1 MQNVTYKR
9 DKKTNDKFTD
19 NKDLKTLLL
28 SILILFSSILH
39 SQTWTSIGPYG
50 GYFKDFAIHP
60 TNSQIIISGSD
71 DSGGLW
77 KSTDGGQTWI
87 LITGMFPNFTGW
99 KVVFDKL
106 NPNIIYACDL
116 YSRYGLIK
124 SSDGGL
130 TWQIINSGLN
140 TQYDKMVTGLAI
152 ANGTNDT
159 LFICTGYEQSGTP
172 PRPGN
177 GVFKSVNGGLTWNA
191 TGLQGIT
198 TPCIASNG
206 AGGAIL
212 VGTRGAGLKITTDLG
227 NSWSNHSQIPIT
239 TEIIEIETDSNIVM
253 VSAGFGGIYLST
265 DYGNNFTNIGL
276 TGEFNFDINIFK
288 NSANIELFS
297 STFSGL
303 KKYSS
308 LTSSWSAVNHSELNN
323 HLAMGIASR
332 GNTIYLN
339 NFTNGL
345 ILKSTDAGVN
355 WNPVTLSPRATEIGG
370 LYIEAINPNHII
382 SSLLGTYNIGG
393 LSGKECISETTDGG
407 VTWARKGPVGHGG
420 VLTKDLNSFNTF
432 FLGVFGQ
439 GLFKTTDG
447 FSTYSNIRTGNKV
460 IIDVIVNP
468 SNSFEVLISELDITT
483 GIYATLKSIDGG
495 NSFVGTSNMIVS
507 KLEYD
512 PNNSSLVYAATWT
525 GLYKSTDGGST
536 WNIYLFSGLPVST
549 VKPMATHIY
558 ASLYNGVLYKI
569 TDVSYTDITGSWPSN
584 SHITNIIEHN
594 GKLVIGINGAEKD
607 TTQNLIG
614 STFISADSGTTWTN
628 ISGNMPCTHVYGVN
642 TLQTINNDL
651 YVATYG
657 GGIYKSIGAIVGFDE
672 ITFSNETIVV
682 YPNPAQNKLT
692 IEVLHDIRNGKL
704 NIYNQLGQ
712 IVKSYSKINSR
723 QISIETTELTNGLY
737 IFTLINGD
745 KQVNE
750 KFIISK

>member
-1 MQNVTYKR
+1 MKI
-9 DKKTNDKFTD
+9 
-19 NKDLKTLLL
+19 LLL
-28 SILILFSSILH
+28 SILILFSSIIH
-39 SQTWTSIGPYG
+39 CQTWTPIGPNG
-50 GYFKDFAIHP
+50 GYFKEFAIHP

-77 KSTDGGQTWI
+77 KSTDGGQTWN

-130 TWQIINSGLN
+130 TWQIINSGLI
-140 TQYDKMVTGLAI
+140 TQYDRMVTGLVI
-152 ANGTNDT
+152 ANGTHDT

-177 GVFKSVNGGLTWNA
+177 GVFKSVNGGLTWTA
-191 TGLQGIT
+191 TGMQGTT

-206 AGGAIL
+206 VGGAIL
-212 VGTRGAGLKITTDLG
+212 VGTRGDGLKITTDLG
-227 NSWSNHSQIPIT
+227 NTWSNHPQIPLTADIT
-239 TEIIEIETDSNIVM
+239 EIETDSNIVM
-253 VSAGFGGIYLST
+253 ISAGFAGIYLST
-265 DYGNNFTNIGL
+265 DYGNNFTNTGL

-288 NSANIELFS
+288 KTANIELFS

-303 KKYSS
+303 KKYNS
-308 LTSSWSAVNHSELNN
+308 LTGLWSAVNHTELNN

-332 GNTIYLN
+332 DNVIYLS

-345 ILKSTDAGVN
+345 ILKSMDAGVN
-355 WNPVTLSPRATEIGG
+355 WNSVTQSPRATEIGG
-370 LYIEAINPNHII
+370 LYIEATNPNHII

-407 VTWARKGPVGHGG
+407 VTWTRKGPVGHGG
-420 VLTKDLNSFNTF
+420 VLTKDLNNANTF

-460 IIDVIVNP
+460 ILDVIVNP
-468 SNSFEVLISELDITT
+468 SNSLEVLISELDIATST
-483 GIYATLKSIDGG
+483 YAILKSTNGG
-495 NSFVGTSNMIVS
+495 STFVNTSSLITT

-512 PNNSSLVYAATWT
+512 PNNTTIVYAATFS

-549 VKPMATHIY
+549 VKPMTNHIY
-558 ASLYNGVLYKI
+558 ASLYNGVLFKI
-569 TDVSYTDITGSWPSN
+569 IGVSFTNITGSWPSN
-584 SHITNIIEHN
+584 SHITNIMEHN

-642 TLQTINNDL
+642 TLQAINNDL

-657 GGIYKSIGAIVGFDE
+657 GGLYKSIGLIIGMQEMNFK
-672 ITFSNETIVV
+672 NENILVF
-682 YPNPAQNKLT
+682 PNPAQNKLI
-692 IEVLHDIRNGKL
+692 IEMRFDTRNAEL
-704 NIYNQLGQ
+704 NIFNPTGQ
-712 IVKSYSKINSR
+712 IIKSYSNINSR
-723 QISIETTELTNGLY
+723 QISIETTDLTNGIYFFILQ
-737 IFTLINGD
+737 NGD
-745 KQVNE
+745 KQVNG

>member
-1 MQNVTYKR
+1 M
-9 DKKTNDKFTD
+9 
-19 NKDLKTLLL
+19 KTLLL
-28 SILILFSSILH
+28 SILILLSSILY
-39 SQTWTSIGPYG
+39 SQIWTSIGPNG

-77 KSTDGGQTWI
+77 KSTDGGQTWN

-99 KVVFDKL
+99 KVVYDKL

-124 SSDGGL
+124 TSNGGL
-130 TWQIINSGLN
+130 TWQIINSGLY
-140 TQYDKMVTGLAI
+140 TQYDKMVTGLVI
-152 ANGTNDT
+152 ANGTHDT
-159 LFICTGYEQSGTP
+159 LLICTGHEQSGTP

-177 GVFKSVNGGLTWNA
+177 GVFKSVNGGLTWTA
-191 TGLQGIT
+191 TGLQGTT

-227 NSWSNHSQIPIT
+227 STWSNHPQIPLTADIT
-239 TEIIEIETDSNIVM
+239 EIETDSNVVM
-253 VSAGFGGIYLST
+253 ISAGFAGIYLST

-288 NSANIELFS
+288 KTPNIELFS

-303 KKYSS
+303 KKYNS
-308 LTSSWSAVNHSELNN
+308 LTGLWSAVSHIELNN

-332 GNTIYLN
+332 GSTVYLS

-345 ILKSTDAGVN
+345 ILKSMDGGVN
-355 WNPVTLSPRATEIGG
+355 WNSVTQSPRATEIGG
-370 LYIEAINPNHII
+370 LYIEATNPNHII

-420 VLTKDLNSFNTF
+420 VLAKDLNSPNTF

-460 IIDVIVNP
+460 ILDVIVNP
-468 SNSFEVLISELDITT
+468 SNSSEVLISELDITT
-483 GIYATLKSIDGG
+483 STYATFKSTNGG
-495 NSFVGTSNMIVS
+495 STFVNTSSLITT
-507 KLEYD
+507 KFEYD
-512 PNNSSLVYAATWT
+512 PSNTSIVYAATWT

-549 VKPMATHIY
+549 VKPMTNHIY
-558 ASLYNGVLYKI
+558 ASLYNGVLFKI
-569 TDVSYTDITGSWPSN
+569 IGVSFINITGSWPNN
-584 SHITNIIEHN
+584 SQITNIIEHN

-607 TTQNLIG
+607 TTLNLIG
-614 STFISADSGTTWTN
+614 STFISADSGATWTN

-642 TLQTINNDL
+642 TLQAINNDL
-651 YVATYG
+651 YIATYG
-657 GGIYKSIGAIVGFDE
+657 GGIYKSIGM
-672 ITFSNETIVV
+672 ITGMQEMNSTNENILVF
-682 YPNPAQNKLT
+682 PNPAQNRLT
-692 IEVLHDIRNGKL
+692 IEMQYDIRNGYLKVF
-704 NIYNQLGQ
+704 NQTGQ
-712 IVKSYSKINSR
+712 IIDCYSNINGS
-723 QISIETTELTNGLY
+723 QIYIETTELTNGLY
-737 IFTLINGD
+737 FLTLQNGD
-745 KQVNE
+745 KQVNG